1 MNVKKKSLKSLR
13 KEAWGLFSIHVRKKY
28 SDMFRGFAYC
38 YTCRVVFNWN
48 ELQAGHYI
56 HGKLDF
62 DERNIH
68 PQCTRCNHFLSGNL
82 GVYGERLIEELGI
95 DEVKKMRR
103 EAATWRQPNRE
114 ECLALIE
121 KYK

>member
-1 MNVKKKSLKSLR
+1 MKPSIKNLR
-13 KEAWGLFSIHVRKKY
+13 KRAWSLFSLHVRKKY
-28 SDMFRGFAYC
+28 SDDFRGFAYC
-38 YTCRVVFNWN
+38 YTCGVVFHYT

-68 PQCTRCNHFLSGNL
+68 PQCVRCNHFLSGNL
-82 GVYGERLIEELGI
+82 GVYGERLIAELGMA
-95 DEVKKMRR
+95 EVRQMRR
-103 EAATWRQPNRE
+103 DAATWRQPNRQ

-121 KYK
+121 RYK